1 MLQFD
6 WTQRCFLN
14 IAAQATDT
22 NIPVSLTAFWSQLMT
37 SNTLFIFHWT
47 LWSIYKLFIIQLLEV
62 SKFTSVF
69 SKAAQFSSMI
79 AHVQNLLFSSL
90 STAFQATDGSI
101 TLVLKSSPA
110 QNVISGSH
118 KNCPQCIMPASIP
131 RLSTH
136 RLCCLP
142 SLYIPLGH
150 TRCVQLS
157 LSKYLAASSFPI
169 LQLPE

>member
-14 IAAQATDT
+14 IAAQATDI

-90 STAFQATDGSI
+90 STAF
-101 TLVLKSSPA
+101 
-110 QNVISGSH
+110 SGYRWKH
-118 KNCPQCIMPASIP
+118 
-131 RLSTH
+131 
-136 RLCCLP
+136 
-142 SLYIPLGH
+142 YIG
-150 TRCVQLS
+150 
-157 LSKYLAASSFPI
+157 A
-169 LQLPE
+169 